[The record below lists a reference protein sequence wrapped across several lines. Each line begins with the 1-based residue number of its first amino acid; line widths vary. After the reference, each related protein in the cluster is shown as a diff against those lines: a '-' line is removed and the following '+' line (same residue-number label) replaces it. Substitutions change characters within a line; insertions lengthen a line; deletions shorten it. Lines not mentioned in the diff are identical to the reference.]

1 MGRPSSCQPAAL
13 YEREELAAVTG
24 GMLRPGGEE
33 LTVRAV
39 GLCGLPPGAAVLDV
53 GCGRGHTLALLA
65 SRFRLR
71 TAGLDPSDSM
81 LRRAAV
87 KNPAAFLM
95 QAEAGAIPLRDGVFD
110 GIISECVLSLTG
122 DIAATLGE
130 MGRILAPGGKL
141 ALSDIFADDAERQ
154 GNCAAPAMRG
164 CLAAARPLEDV
175 TAAVAAAGFSILHL
189 EDHSAALKQL
199 AGQIIFDHGSLEAF
213 WKLFMEKEEAA
224 GACRALG
231 AARPGYYLL
240 IAEKKGDRHG

>member
-1 MGRPSSCQPAAL
+1 MGRPSPDRSVAL

-71 TAGLDPSDSM
+71 PAGLDPNGSM
-81 LRRAAV
+81 LRRAAA
-87 KNPAAFLM
+87 KNPDVFLM
-95 QAEAGAIPLRDGVFD
+95 QAQAGAIPLRDGVFD
-110 GIISECVLSLTG
+110 GLISECVLSLTG
-122 DIAATLGE
+122 DITATLGE

-141 ALSDIFADDAERQ
+141 ALTDIFVDDAE
-154 GNCAAPAMRG
+154 GHENCAAPAIRG
-164 CLAAARPLEDV
+164 CLAAARPLEAV
-175 TAAVAAAGFSILHL
+175 TAAVAVAGFSILHL

-213 WKLFMEKEEAA
+213 WELFMEKEEAA
-224 GACRALG
+224 SACRTLG

-240 IAEKKGDRHG
+240 IAEKKEDQHG